1 MPTNKTR
8 YDDFDRLVM
17 RHRRWIRLL
26 CCWYSRGNAADT
38 ADLVQEVLER
48 MWRKR
53 ESLREGATESEER
66 IWIRWQCR
74 SVAEHHNRRQP
85 PVLVSLDEQ
94 EIVDDTTN
102 VERRELLL
110 SLTEGLNDR
119 ERQLLDL
126 LLEGYSTTEAAE
138 KMGMKP
144 HTADQLR
151 FRMIQKMREEMEK
164 NTQRENNQTK
174 DYKRKND

>member
-26 CCWYSRGNAADT
+26 CCWYSRGNATDT

-53 ESLREGATESEER
+53 ESLREEVSESGER
-66 IWIRWQCR
+66 AWIRWQCR
-74 SVAEHHNRRQP
+74 SVAEHHSRRKT
-85 PVLVSLDEQ
+85 PVMVPLDDQ
-94 EIVDDTTN
+94 EFHDDTSDA
-102 VERRELLL
+102 ERRELLL
-110 SLTEGLNDR
+110 SLAEGLNDS

-126 LLEGYSTTEAAE
+126 LLEGYSTAEAAE
-138 KMGMKP
+138 KMGMKA

-151 FRMIQKMREEMEK
+151 YRMIQKMKEK
-164 NTQRENNQTK
+164 L
-174 DYKRKND
+174 